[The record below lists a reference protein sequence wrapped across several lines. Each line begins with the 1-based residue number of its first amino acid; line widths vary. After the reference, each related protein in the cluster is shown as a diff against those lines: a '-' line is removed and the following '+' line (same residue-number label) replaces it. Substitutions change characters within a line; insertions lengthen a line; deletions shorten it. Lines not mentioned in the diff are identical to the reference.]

1 MNVQDSVVNT
11 LGSQTDMVATLFA
24 QLGMDASAF
33 HYSKYLLDPTA
44 VPFAFYAYSNAA
56 AVVTNNGAYIYDL
69 KTKKPIGPNTNPQ
82 DGELLKAYLQV
93 VDRDF
98 KK

>member
-33 HYSKYLLDPTA
+33 HYSKNLL
-44 VPFAFYAYSNAA
+44 V
-56 AVVTNNGAYIYDL
+56 L
-69 KTKKPIGPNTNPQ
+69 RRC
-82 DGELLKAYLQV
+82 LLLFMLIPMLQQW
-93 VDRDF
+93 
-98 KK
+98 